1 MQKIVQ
7 DHNGEIF
14 VERTAQ
20 GKTVFR
26 IVLPGRLKETFRTS
40 IDPLGNLA
48 SLVPAQQDN
57 TSAKLISRP
66 GP

>member
-1 MQKIVQ
+1 
-7 DHNGEIF
+7 

-26 IVLPGRLKETFRTS
+26 IVLPGRLQDSSRSAGEPS
-40 IDPLGNLA
+40 ADIP
-48 SLVPAQQDN
+48 SLVPAQRDGATQN
-57 TSAKLISRP
+57 SISHP